1 MLWRWALRELR
12 RSWKISSFFVLNLSL
27 GLTGFIALEAY
38 KAALQNHVEEN
49 RLEILGADIAVSA
62 RRELTDAEMASVR
75 AELPPASPESQ
86 VYEFFAMT
94 AAPSGSR
101 LAQVKAIDALYPLYG
116 ELKNDRGE
124 AIRIQPGEA
133 WLDPE
138 LAPALAVE
146 PGARIKL
153 GKLDLEVKGFIGND
167 STRTFRSA
175 GIAPR
180 ILIDRSQIAAS
191 GLIQFGSTFSQTF
204 LFRLPPATDADELQS
219 RLYKKITDPA
229 VSVDTARDE
238 AQGAGAQLKRL
249 SDFLGLVALVALFLA
264 ALGAAY
270 VWRLFLQQRVKDVA
284 ILRSLGL
291 AGDRAVLL
299 YVIEAS
305 ILGVMS
311 LVPALIAAQL
321 LFPFLNGLL
330 SNLTPFELRP
340 LLNGRSILVGFI
352 LSLATSLLIALPF
365 LLRLREVRPSQLF
378 SEEKFNPSVDL
389 RRPWALLPAVAV
401 FWGLSVLQAQS
412 FKVGSLFMG
421 ALLAVLVVL
430 AGGGWLCLR
439 AIAGVRGGPWALREG
454 LRSAGRRRGAS
465 LSIFIALGLG
475 SLLMNILPQ
484 IKSAMQR
491 ELDFGGTE
499 SKLPSLFM
507 FDIQDEQ
514 LEGLKALLREKNVE
528 MANLSPL
535 IRSRFLK
542 INGADYERAA
552 GASTVFRTR
561 EEENDARF
569 RNRGVNLSF
578 RTSLSDSE
586 DLVGG
591 APITGAWDAASGKL
605 PALSVEERYAGRVGL
620 KIGDRVVFDVQG
632 VEIEGEVVNL
642 RKVRWT
648 SFQPNFFVLIQPGV
662 LDDAPKTWIAG
673 LPRMDQALKDELQR
687 DISARFGNVSV
698 VDVNR
703 TVTDV
708 MKVADQM
715 SWSLELMA
723 ALALFTG
730 AMVLASIA
738 RSQVRSRRWELNLLK
753 VLGASPGRVKA
764 YLLAEFTVLA
774 GLSSLLGSV
783 LSLAVS
789 WALMWQI
796 FGGGYAVDIG
806 WIFGIS
812 AFVTALGLL
821 IAERSSAS
829 VVREKPM
836 NLLHGGD

>member
-1 MLWRWALRELR
+1 MLWHWALRELR
-12 RSWKISSFFVLNLSL
+12 RSWKISAFFILNLSL

-38 KAALQNHVEEN
+38 KTALQNHVQEN
-49 RLEILGADIAVSA
+49 RLEILGADLAVSA
-62 RRELTDAEMASVR
+62 RRELTPEEMTAVR
-75 AELPPASPESQ
+75 ADLPPGAPESM

-94 AAPSGSR
+94 SAEGGSR
-101 LAQVKAIDALYPLYG
+101 LAQVKAIDGAYPLYG
-116 ELKNDRGE
+116 ELKTDDGKPLKIE
-124 AIRIQPGEA
+124 AGAA

-138 LAPALAVE
+138 LAPAL
-146 PGARIKL
+146 GARKGSRLRL
-153 GKLDLEVKGFIGND
+153 GKLDLEVKGFIGTD

-180 ILIDRSQIAAS
+180 ILIDRSQVPES
-191 GLIQFGSTFSQTF
+191 GLIQFGSTFSQTY
-204 LFRLPPATDADELQS
+204 LFKVPANVSAEETQKK
-219 RLYKKITDPA
+219 LYAKITDPA
-229 VSVDTARDE
+229 VSVDTAQDE

-270 VWRLFLQQRVKDVA
+270 VWRLFLQQRTKDVA

-291 AGDRAVLL
+291 DGDQAVFL

-305 ILGVMS
+305 ILGVLS
-311 LVPALIAAQL
+311 LVPALVAAQL

-340 LLNGRSILVGFI
+340 LLNGRSVLVGLA

-365 LLRLREVRPSQLF
+365 LLRLREVRPARLF
-378 SEEKFNPSVDL
+378 SEEKFNPNIDL
-389 RRPWALLPAVAV
+389 RKPWALIPAAVV

-412 FKVGSLFMG
+412 FYIGSLFMG
-421 ALLAVLVVL
+421 ALLAVLAVL

-439 AIAGVRGGPWALREG
+439 AIANVRGGPWALREG

-465 LSIFIALGLG
+465 LSIFVALGLG

-484 IKSAMQR
+484 IKTSLQK
-491 ELDFGGTE
+491 ELEFGNST
-499 SKLPSLFM
+499 KLPSLFM

-514 LEGLKALLREKNVE
+514 LPGLEDLVKAKGLKL
-528 MANLSPL
+528 ANLSPL

-542 INGADYERAA
+542 INGVEYERALGQSA
-552 GASTVFRTR
+552 VFRTR
-561 EEENDARF
+561 EEENEARF

-586 DLVGG
+586 DIVAG
-591 APITGAWDAASGKL
+591 APIRGSWDPSSGKL
-605 PALSVEERYAGRVGL
+605 PLLSVEERYAGRVGL
-620 KIGDRVVFDVQG
+620 KIGDKVLFDVQG
-632 VEIEGEVVNL
+632 VEVEGEVANL

-673 LPRMDQALKDELQR
+673 LPRMEESRKEDLQKE
-687 DISARFGNVSV
+687 IAAKFGNVSV

-703 TVTDV
+703 TVNDV
-708 MKVADQM
+708 LKVADQM

-753 VLGASPGRVKA
+753 VLGAGPGRVKT
-764 YLLAEFTVLA
+764 YLLSEFTVLA
-774 GLSSLLGSV
+774 GLSSLLGSF
-783 LSLAVS
+783 LSLSVS
-789 WALMWQI
+789 WIMMWQM
-796 FGGGYAVDIG
+796 FGGGYTVDLK

-812 AFVTALGLL
+812 LFVTIIGML
-821 IAERSSAS
+821 IAERASAA

-836 NLLHGGD
+836 TLLHGNGD